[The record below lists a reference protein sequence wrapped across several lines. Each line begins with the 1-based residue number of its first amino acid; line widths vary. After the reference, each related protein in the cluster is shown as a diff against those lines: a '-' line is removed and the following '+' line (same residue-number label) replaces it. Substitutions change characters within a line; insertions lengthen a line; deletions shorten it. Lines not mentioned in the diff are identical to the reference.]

1 MKRILMAIG
10 ILLICQLALAEELPD
25 TPGNR
30 LAAAERYLEVVP
42 MDEMIADSVKK
53 TSMNLPENQ
62 RRAYVNFMMQS
73 VRVDVFGR
81 AAVASMARHFTVRE
95 LNALADFYG
104 SPEGRSVMKKF
115 GDYMADIMPVLQQ
128 ELQRGYQK
136 YQATQ
141 Q

>member
-30 LAAAERYLEVVP
+30 LAAAERYLEIVP

-62 RRAYVNFMMQS
+62 RRAYVNFMTQS

>member
-1 MKRILMAIG
+1 MAIG

-62 RRAYVNFMMQS
+62 RRAYVNFMTQS

>member
-62 RRAYVNFMMQS
+62 RRAYVNFMTQS